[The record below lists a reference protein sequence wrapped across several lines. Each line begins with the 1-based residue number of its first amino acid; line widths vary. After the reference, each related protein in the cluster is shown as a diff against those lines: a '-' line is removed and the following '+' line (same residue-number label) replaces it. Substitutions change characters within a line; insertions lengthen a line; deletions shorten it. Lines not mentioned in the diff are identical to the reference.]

1 MIHTSCMSVTG
12 IGSSR
17 GRTFHPIGFPERES
31 RGELLLCSSTG
42 VPLAALSCSLS
53 PSPGLSLPSDCFR
66 LLFEPHTI
74 GFSPLE
80 CLLQLDDGLQL
91 HANCLLWTEQGLM
104 ATDCKT
110 CSAGCNR
117 PTVMA
122 FA

>member
-17 GRTFHPIGFPERES
+17 GRTFHPIGFPERDS

-42 VPLAALSCSLS
+42 VPLAALCCSLS

-66 LLFEPHTI
+66 LLFEPQTI

-91 HANCLLWTEQGLM
+91 HASCLQWTEQVLM
-104 ATDCKT
+104 AT
-110 CSAGCNR
+110 NW
-117 PTVMA
+117 
-122 FA
+122 